1 MVKFKILKFA
11 SFKKNF
17 FKKIVGAFTKN
28 GKKLQIKKQL
38 NLAFQF
44 LQQKTGY
51 SFAYLLNTLFI
62 ELNTFVEVRQIFI
75 RKKMFFVPFFISVER
90 RLFLAI
96 KWFIQSLKQ
105 SNEKGPFFQKFI
117 QEFLL
122 LLKFESVKEANS
134 VGLKK
139 NNDLLAIKNRAN
151 IHYRW

>member
-17 FKKIVGAFTKN
+17 FKKIIGAFIKS

-38 NLAFQF
+38 NFAFQF

-51 SFAYLLNTLFI
+51 SFAYILNTLFI

-96 KWFIQSLKQ
+96 KWFITSLKK
-105 SNEKGPFFQKFI
+105 STETVPFSQKFI

-122 LLKFESVKEANS
+122 LLKFESGKEANS
-134 VGLKK
+134 IDLKK

>member
-17 FKKIVGAFTKN
+17 FKKIIGAFIKS

-38 NLAFQF
+38 NFAFQF

-51 SFAYLLNTLFI
+51 SFAYILNTLFI

-96 KWFIQSLKQ
+96 KWFITSLKK
-105 SNEKGPFFQKFI
+105 STENVPFSQKFI

-122 LLKFESVKEANS
+122 LLKFESGKEANS
-134 VGLKK
+134 IDLKK

>member
-17 FKKIVGAFTKN
+17 FKKIIGAFIKS

-38 NLAFQF
+38 NFAFQF
-44 LQQKTGY
+44 IQQKTRY
-51 SFAYLLNTLFI
+51 SFAYILNTLFI

-96 KWFIQSLKQ
+96 KWFITSLKK
-105 SNEKGPFFQKFI
+105 STENVPFSQKFI

-122 LLKFESVKEANS
+122 LLKFESGKEANS
-134 VGLKK
+134 LDLKK